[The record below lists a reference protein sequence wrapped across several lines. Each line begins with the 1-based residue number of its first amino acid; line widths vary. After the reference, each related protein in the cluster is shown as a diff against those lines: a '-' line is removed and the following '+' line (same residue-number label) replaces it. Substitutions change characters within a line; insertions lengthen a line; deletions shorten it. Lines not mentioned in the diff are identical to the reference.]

1 MHSRHKWKLLAGI
14 HLGRS
19 LRGIA
24 TMVSSTNLI
33 GLGLIVVVGGG
44 DITTTL
50 GLTTGTKYCTT
61 SRRSSS
67 FTLPTKSNVGG
78 GGGGGSRTSP
88 PFNNINSSS
97 SRNKR
102 AATTNTRAGGTG
114 VYTNYF
120 WQSNTLLTS
129 SHVEARHISHHH
141 HRRPSLSRL
150 SQFVRRKG
158 SERIILSVI
167 LTAILLFA
175 PAFSPAARAASA
187 SASVG
192 RVGISPYIPFSM
204 QSRALGTF
212 SFLPNKA
219 EMELC
224 FRLLYA
230 ACLGAFV
237 GLERSSSE
245 CPAGVRTM
253 ALVGLGAATYTICS
267 THGFLPH
274 TALGYPP
281 GSPFLDSV
289 KCDLSR
295 MASNIASGVGFI
307 GAGAIHKSTLRKDG
321 NEAQNVVSGLTTASA
336 IWVSA
341 AVGIASAVGLYF
353 SGAVATFATVAILK
367 YARLPKYEVQ
377 RTSSSSVWEPKALV
391 VEKDHEPDRPPPQAL
406 PRHRPDVQL
415 YDPRKDEYISGLF
428 GNPTTHNGSI
438 VDHNIL
444 ERYSADNR
452 PIIIKEII
460 DPRFEQ
466 YLRSRLGMNSSE
478 VVVGEAESA
487 QREPKVLIE
496 EEQAVISESEQGGST
511 STSSVVEP

>member
-1 MHSRHKWKLLAGI
+1 MHSRHKRGLTLI
-14 HLGRS
+14 ITR

-24 TMVSSTNLI
+24 TMVSSTKLI
-33 GLGLIVVVGGG
+33 GLGVIVVGGGG

-78 GGGGGSRTSP
+78 GGGGGSLTSP
-88 PFNNINSSS
+88 PFNNNNSSS

-102 AATTNTRAGGTG
+102 ATTTNTRARGTG

-274 TALGYPP
+274 TALGFPP

-377 RTSSSSVWEPKALV
+377 RTSSSSSVWEPKALV
-391 VEKDHEPDRPPPQAL
+391 IENDREHDHPPQAP
-406 PRHRPDVQL
+406 PRHRPDVHL
-415 YDPRKDEYISGLF
+415 YDPRKNEYISGLF
-428 GNPTTHNGSI
+428 GDPTTQNGSI

-444 ERYSADNR
+444 ERYSSDNR
-452 PIIIKEII
+452 PIIIKEVI

-466 YLRSRLGMNSSE
+466 YLRSRLGMDSSE
-478 VVVGEAESA
+478 VVVGEAEVA
-487 QREPKVLIE
+487 QRESKVLIE
-496 EEQAVISESEQGGST
+496 EEQAVITSESEGGPT

>member
-1 MHSRHKWKLLAGI
+1 
-14 HLGRS
+14 
-19 LRGIA
+19 
-24 TMVSSTNLI
+24 MVSSTKLI
-33 GLGLIVVVGGG
+33 GLGLIVVGGG
-44 DITTTL
+44 KIATTL

-78 GGGGGSRTSP
+78 GGGGGSLTSP
-88 PFNNINSSS
+88 PFNNNNSSS

-102 AATTNTRAGGTG
+102 ATTTNTRAGGTG

-274 TALGYPP
+274 TALGFPP

-377 RTSSSSVWEPKALV
+377 RTSSSSSSSSVWEPKALV
-391 VEKDHEPDRPPPQAL
+391 VEKDHEHNRPPQAP
-406 PRHRPDVQL
+406 PRQRPVHL

-428 GNPTTHNGSI
+428 GDPTTQNGSI

-444 ERYSADNR
+444 ERYSAVNR
-452 PIIIKEII
+452 PIIIKEVI

-466 YLRSRLGMNSSE
+466 YLRSRLGMDSSE
-478 VVVGEAESA
+478 VVVGEAEVA
-487 QREPKVLIE
+487 QRESKVLIE
-496 EEQAVISESEQGGST
+496 EEQAVITSESEGGPT

>member
-1 MHSRHKWKLLAGI
+1 MHSRHKRGLTLI
-14 HLGRS
+14 ITRH
-19 LRGIA
+19 RGIA
-24 TMVSSTNLI
+24 AMVSSTKLI
-33 GLGLIVVVGGG
+33 GLGLIVVGGG
-44 DITTTL
+44 KIATTL

-78 GGGGGSRTSP
+78 GGGGGSLTSP
-88 PFNNINSSS
+88 PFNNNNSSS

-102 AATTNTRAGGTG
+102 ATTTNTRAGGTG

-281 GSPFLDSV
+281 GSPFLESV

-391 VEKDHEPDRPPPQAL
+391 VEKDHEHNRPPQAP
-406 PRHRPDVQL
+406 PRQRPDVHL

-428 GNPTTHNGSI
+428 GDPTTQNGSI

-452 PIIIKEII
+452 PIIIKEVI

-466 YLRSRLGMNSSE
+466 YLRSRLGMDSSE
-478 VVVGEAESA
+478 VVVGEAEVA
-487 QREPKVLIE
+487 QRESKVLIE
-496 EEQAVISESEQGGST
+496 EEQAVITSESEGGPT